1 MSKILILKEVK
12 ARSGC
17 GTTIIVEQVFEK
29 NLNEYGRHLSC
40 LPLPKIAI
48 NGKLINLDEENSF
61 IHPGT
66 NKLFKVTREEIVFRT
81 KRKIRHFY

>member
-17 GTTIIVEQVFEK
+17 GAKIIVEQVFEK
-29 NLNEYGRHLSC
+29 VLNDHGRNQSC
-40 LPLPKIAI
+40 SPLPKIVI
-48 NGKLINLDEENSF
+48 NGKLINLNEENTF

-66 NKLFKVTREEIVFRT
+66 GKVFKVTREEVVFRP
-81 KRKIRHFY
+81 KMKLQRFY